1 MRLKPFVIL
10 LLLLAVLL
18 AACRGETAQP
28 DPTAVASLTE
38 AASLTTTQTSDE
50 FSSPSTTQAAESEAT
65 AGSEGAQLEPPTP
78 AGPAAPPGCTVVTFL
93 PAPDPTAQAAFPPPG
108 ENDWVQG
115 SETAQVTITEYSDF
129 Q

>member
-1 MRLKPFVIL
+1 MRFRPFMIL

-18 AACRGETAQP
+18 SACRGETPQP
-28 DPTAVASLTE
+28 DSTAVASL
-38 AASLTTTQTSDE
+38 AVTQTSEE
-50 FSSPSTTQAAESEAT
+50 FSSPSTTQAAAVSEA
-65 AGSEGAQLEPPTP
+65 EQLESPAP
-78 AGPAAPPGCTVVTFL
+78 AGPTAPPGCTVVSFL
-93 PAPDPTAQAAFPPPG
+93 PAPDPTAQAAFPPPS